1 MDRLLSMCF
10 EGPPSEE
17 QLLNLLG
24 ITKEERAKAA
34 ADEGDRFGMLSSSS
48 SDETGQRRSTRIR
61 AACHQGAERVR
72 TRSAASEET
81 GHHHGKNPVIL

>member
-61 AACHQGAERVR
+61 EASHQGAGRAG
-72 TRSAASEET
+72 SAAFQET
-81 GHHHGKNPVIL
+81 SHHHGNSPIIL